1 MHAIMITEERSCE
14 SEEEWGGIWGRA
26 WRKGMEKVI
35 KL

>member
-26 WRKGMEKVI
+26 WRKEKEWR
-35 KL
+35 K